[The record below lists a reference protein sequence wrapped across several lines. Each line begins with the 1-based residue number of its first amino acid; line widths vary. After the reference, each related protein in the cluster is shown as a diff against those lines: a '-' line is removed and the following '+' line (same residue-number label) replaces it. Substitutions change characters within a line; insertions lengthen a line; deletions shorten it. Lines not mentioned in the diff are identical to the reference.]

1 MGANEIAG
9 SPLSLS
15 EIFKLSTKIEGHPDN
30 IAPALF
36 GGLVTS
42 LMEKDEIFY
51 NKINIAEGLKFT
63 AIIPDFPLSTKNA
76 REVLPRE
83 VSYKDAV
90 ENISRVSLLISALS
104 NGRFDLLKHGLKDNL
119 HQPYRGK
126 LIEGFEEIL
135 SKAYELKALG
145 GYLSGA
151 GPTIMTIINEDDIN
165 FKRDMEKY
173 LKSID
178 YAWKVIELKLDLD
191 GAKVINKNT
200 NI

>member
-1 MGANEIAG
+1 MIKIRVPATSANLGPGFDSLGIALDLYNDFLFEETSKGLEIIGALANEEDKDNLVYLSMLKTFDLIGYIPKGIKIKIESKTPVSRGLGSSASCIVAGVMGANEIAG

-76 REVLPRE
+76 REVLPR
-83 VSYKDAV
+83 D
-90 ENISRVSLLISALS
+90 R
-104 NGRFDLLKHGLKDNL
+104 
-119 HQPYRGK
+119 
-126 LIEGFEEIL
+126 
-135 SKAYELKALG
+135 
-145 GYLSGA
+145 
-151 GPTIMTIINEDDIN
+151 
-165 FKRDMEKY
+165 
-173 LKSID
+173 KS
-178 YAWKVIELKLDLD
+178 V
-191 GAKVINKNT
+191 V
-200 NI
+200 